1 MRSKFALAI
10 AAIVLL
16 CGFNQDGQ
24 YDEVPEH
31 LRKWFKGVRSPHGV
45 PCCDIA
51 DGHPTDE
58 DIRKDAYYVPDP
70 LNAGI
75 QTRQGGGLG
84 HVFPKIADMPRFFD
98 QMQQCLPYPPAFP
111 EIHAMFLAI

>member
-70 LNAGI
+70 LNEHGPWLRIPDEAVVHNAGNPVGRAVVWWV
-75 QTRQGGGLG
+75 RQSGNTVYIRCFVPGGG
-84 HVFPKIADMPRFFD
+84 A
-98 QMQQCLPYPPAFP
+98 
-111 EIHAMFLAI
+111 